1 MNPII
6 AKRWEATHAPDDMAA
21 CAPAAVDSSRHGR
34 TAGYRTNITPA
45 SARARA
51 PRRVRV
57 AVVAIGDSVRGD
69 MAAVKHLDRVSR
81 NRGPRTSHSQCGVGP
96 SVTPRPV
103 AKVRG
108 TPGPLPWLPA
118 GTSSGWHPH
127 GHAGHPRRGGVTDP
141 HPAPPRRRR
150 GGRSPV

>member
-1 MNPII
+1 APIQLVTAATSVTRSPRVALTSPHSANRPSGTRMNPII

-81 NRGPRTSHSQCGVGP
+81 NRGPRTSHSQCEVRP
-96 SVTPRPV
+96 SV
-103 AKVRG
+103 
-108 TPGPLPWLPA
+108 
-118 GTSSGWHPH
+118 
-127 GHAGHPRRGGVTDP
+127 
-141 HPAPPRRRR
+141 
-150 GGRSPV
+150 